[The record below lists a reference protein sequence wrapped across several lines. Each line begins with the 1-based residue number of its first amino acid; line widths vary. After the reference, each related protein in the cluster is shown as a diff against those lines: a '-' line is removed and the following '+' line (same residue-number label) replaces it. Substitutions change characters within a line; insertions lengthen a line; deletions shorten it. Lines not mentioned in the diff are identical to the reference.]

1 MRYYGYHQGGMI
13 ESLPNFG
20 SLQPYY
26 LFDRCFTPILASNY
40 NLNGVLNCQIRIYDY
55 TGYLCIYANDI
66 KMYSGNITA
75 GYPVY
80 FTNPVDFSTASQFII
95 TYDNVDF

>member
-1 MRYYGYHQGGMI
+1 MRFYGYHTGGI
-13 ESLPNFG
+13 IQYLSSFG
-20 SLQPYY
+20 SLQPNK
-26 LFDRCFTPILASNY
+26 LFGRSFITMLTSNY
-40 NLNGVLNCQIRIYDY
+40 DRNGVLYGETRIYDY

-66 KMYSGNITA
+66 KLYSGNITA
-75 GYPVY
+75 GHSVY